1 MTMEPSDLFE
11 QFQRLW
17 RAGTNARLNLE
28 CHAGQAWMSLHVH
41 LPYPPHQEQQ
51 QHHRGRPG
59 PSRLRRRARRAKAR
73 ENAAEKVTEISTG
86 NSTSK
91 PSSSNTHVAVQAT
104 IEENIV
110 EKVLV
115 DAVIQTQPCVSE
127 AAAQVDLCVHHHHH
141 QEHVQDA
148 LCPDKHFLPAAE
160 AVQLVPHKNLVQLDG
175 LIDMDQECDGDG
187 DVQVYA
193 HEHHQEQATQP
204 VSLDNLLGMMNYSRK
219 ESEDKLRQERE
230 KDLQELQNLLNQ
242 HLPGQGFPSSY

>member
-1 MTMEPSDLFE
+1 MTMDPSDLFE

-41 LPYPPHQEQQ
+41 LPYQPRQEQQ

-73 ENAAEKVTEISTG
+73 EKAAEKVAEISTD
-86 NSTSK
+86 NAK

-104 IEENIV
+104 SEENIV

-115 DAVIQTQPCVSE
+115 DAVMQTQPYVSD
-127 AAAQVDLCVHHHHH
+127 AAAQVDLCAHHYHH

-160 AVQLVPHKNLVQLDG
+160 AV
-175 LIDMDQECDGDG
+175 
-187 DVQVYA
+187 
-193 HEHHQEQATQP
+193 
-204 VSLDNLLGMMNYSRK
+204 
-219 ESEDKLRQERE
+219 
-230 KDLQELQNLLNQ
+230 
-242 HLPGQGFPSSY
+242 